1 LFGPLIGQHV
11 IAHDFETRAQSKR
24 REQAPR
30 LADVFRVVG
39 PAEQPVVHPEITA
52 AGELIGR
59 DDIGGR
65 RAAGADIIA
74 IAVGQ
79 ARAAV
84 GIAGVH
90 LPRLAV
96 RHLDIDVGQAEILAG
111 TEHRFDLPKRIA
123 IGPVEIGL
131 EFAGIDFLSGDEAD
145 AALRIALGCGSRH
158 LDAGDLEGDH
168 AELEHAGRYF
178 LRRQRDRHE
187 WPPGFAIRRGHRR
200 LHFGNQ
206 LAAERPI
213 DEWRELLAKCC
224 GVDAADLTDI
234 DTPRAADLFRVGVR
248 SNQDDGLNI
257 HAERRCI
264 IALEQIV
271 GPDLDRRRAARRLRR
286 QIALHHLRLRD
297 AVRRDRNNA
306 GHHQRAT
313 GADSR
318 RMTRRCS
325 HHRRMSL
332 HKFARP
338 DVLSHTANN
347 E

>member
-1 LFGPLIGQHV
+1 M
-11 IAHDFETRAQSKR
+11 IAHDFETRAQSER
-24 REQAPR
+24 REHPPR
-30 LADVFRVVG
+30 LADILGVVG
-39 PAEQPVVHPEITA
+39 PAEQPVVDPEIAA
-52 AGELIGR
+52 AGELIGCE
-59 DDIGGR
+59 DIGGR
-65 RAAGADIIA
+65 RAVGADIIA

-79 ARAAV
+79 ERAAV

-96 RHLDIDVGQAEILAG
+96 RHLDVDVGHAEILAG

-131 EFAGIDFLSGDEAD
+131 ELAGIDFLSGDEAD
-145 AALRIALGCGSRH
+145 ATWRIALGCGSRH
-158 LDAGDLEGDH
+158 LDAGDLEDDH

-187 WPPGFAIRRGHRR
+187 WSPGLTVSRGYRR

-213 DEWRELLAKCC
+213 DEWRELLAKRG
-224 GVDAADLTDI
+224 GVEPADLAHI
-234 DTPRAADLFRVGVR
+234 DTLHAASRLRAGVC
-248 SNQDDGLNI
+248 SNQDDGLHI

-271 GPDLDRRRAARRLRR
+271 GIDLDRRRATRRLRR

-297 AVRRDRNNA
+297 AVRRDRDGA
-306 GHHQRAT
+306 GHDQRAT
-313 GADSR
+313 GADSAST
-318 RMTRRCS
+318 TRGCS
-325 HHRRMSL
+325 HPLRHARSDMS
-332 HKFARP
+332 
-338 DVLSHTANN
+338 
-347 E
+347 